1 MDKKASMEKL
11 VREAYE
17 KGGFTGVW
25 FYAEKGEIISKGAIG
40 MNGPDEK
47 EPIREDMVFDLA
59 SVTKQFTATAIML
72 LRRRGLL
79 SLDDEITKFFPELP
93 YKGIT
98 VRNLLNHTGGLP
110 DYMKWVAGTAE
121 KEHTIPGNDIMI
133 RFLCEC
139 GEEAAFAPG
148 EEFDYSNTGYC
159 VLAEIVE
166 KVSGVRFEDFLEQNI
181 FIPAGMT
188 VTKVY
193 HRRKDH
199 FEIPNLAIGMVPK
212 DGRYIIPDDAEDDDH
227 CVVPLDGANG
237 DGLVHSNIF
246 DLFKW
251 DRALREETV
260 LTLEEQKLMYTAGR
274 LNSGEVSG
282 EGDGEDGYG
291 FGWGIINDKEFGL
304 IVEHSGSWPGYY
316 TQYERFIDADR
327 VLIHIRCRRQEDGR
341 ALKGLWEG
349 MEAIARDKEPEPVIC
364 IEDVALNDPDKSN
377 WESFTGKYEHPEDV
391 DFIVDEVWMQ
401 DGELYARAFDDDG
414 DELKFKLYPIGEK
427 KFGRKG
433 GLIELTFGEGC
444 LTYIEKNCKKL

>member
-40 MNGPDEK
+40 MNGPDEN

-148 EEFDYSNTGYC
+148 RNS
-159 VLAEIVE
+159 
-166 KVSGVRFEDFLEQNI
+166 
-181 FIPAGMT
+181 
-188 VTKVY
+188 
-193 HRRKDH
+193 
-199 FEIPNLAIGMVPK
+199 
-212 DGRYIIPDDAEDDDH
+212 IIPTPA
-227 CVVPLDGANG
+227 
-237 DGLVHSNIF
+237 
-246 DLFKW
+246 
-251 DRALREETV
+251 TV
-260 LTLEEQKLMYTAGR
+260 SLPRSWRRSPA
-274 LNSGEVSG
+274 
-282 EGDGEDGYG
+282 
-291 FGWGIINDKEFGL
+291 
-304 IVEHSGSWPGYY
+304 SGSR
-316 TQYERFIDADR
+316 TS
-327 VLIHIRCRRQEDGR
+327 
-341 ALKGLWEG
+341 
-349 MEAIARDKEPEPVIC
+349 
-364 IEDVALNDPDKSN
+364 SN
-377 WESFTGKYEHPEDV
+377 RISSSPRE
-391 DFIVDEVWMQ
+391 
-401 DGELYARAFDDDG
+401 
-414 DELKFKLYPIGEK
+414 
-427 KFGRKG
+427 
-433 GLIELTFGEGC
+433 
-444 LTYIEKNCKKL
+444 